1 VPTRP
6 LIAPGLRDMLLAT
19 LLFAV
24 MAVLVKLSTRELPAA
39 HAILARSAVGLFI
52 SLAMLRAA
60 RLDWRGTRPRLLFL
74 RGVLGTVALF
84 CNFHALTL
92 MPLGDA
98 TVIFQTHPIFTTL
111 LAGLVLRE
119 PVRMRVLAGCVVA
132 LGGVA
137 AVAAGGESDP
147 ATPTSLL
154 GVGLALLAS
163 MLSAGAYVSVR
174 ALGASHAPLVIVFWF
189 ALVATPV
196 SVPAVVADP
205 VVPDATGWLLLLGIG
220 ASVQA
225 AQMLMTRAYRRETAA
240 RVAAVGYAQVV
251 WGFAL
256 GALFLGES
264 VAPISAI
271 GAALVV
277 IGALIATWRTNG
289 RTRTL
294 DITTQRH

>member
-1 VPTRP
+1 
-6 LIAPGLRDMLLAT
+6 MLLAT

-24 MAVLVKLSTRELPAA
+24 MAVFVKLSTRELPPA
-39 HAILARSAVGLFI
+39 HAILARSAVGLAL
-52 SLAMLRAA
+52 SYGMLRAA
-60 RLDWRGTRPRLLFL
+60 RLGWRGTRPGLLFL
-74 RGVLGTVALF
+74 RGALGTAALF

-119 PVRMRVLAGCVVA
+119 PVPLRTLAGCLVA

-137 AVAAGGESDP
+137 AVASGGEADP
-147 ATPTSLL
+147 ATANSLL
-154 GVGLALLAS
+154 GVGFALLAS
-163 MLSAGAYVSVR
+163 VLSAGAYVSVR
-174 ALGASHAPLVIVFWF
+174 ALGASHPPIVIVFWF

-196 SVPAVVADP
+196 SVPAVIAEPIAPSAV
-205 VVPDATGWLLLLGIG
+205 GWLLLLGIG

-225 AQMLMTRAYRRETAA
+225 AQMLMTRAYRREPAA
-240 RVAAVGYAQVV
+240 RVAAVGYVQVV

-264 VAPISAI
+264 VTPFSAI

-277 IGALIATWRTNG
+277 VGALIATG
-289 RTRTL
+289 RAKGRSGTL
-294 DITTQRH
+294 DIAARGD